1 MQLFSF
7 VGFSSMF
14 VY

>member
-7 VGFSSMF
+7 KST
-14 VY
+14 YWNI